1 MIKGLLKGLSVAYT
15 DKNTALF
22 DRIKTV
28 LAMIA
33 RPGSSTAGEKTN
45 SGDQCKILMTELT
58 SMLLKPHKD
67 SGLHKTYQD
76 SFLHLSKFF
85 WDDEDQREF
94 LSSTFRDLLK
104 RFLQGRCA
112 VGSALSLK
120 FW

>member
-45 SGDQCKILMTELT
+45 SGD
-58 SMLLKPHKD
+58 
-67 SGLHKTYQD
+67 
-76 SFLHLSKFF
+76 
-85 WDDEDQREF
+85 
-94 LSSTFRDLLK
+94 
-104 RFLQGRCA
+104 
-112 VGSALSLK
+112 
-120 FW
+120 